1 MYLFIKKKDLKKLKG
16 LKGVTVYNDIDDSKT
31 FKQYDV
37 NVTPTILLIKGSNG
51 DLLIEKHICNT
62 IEEIRNLYENWKNRY

>member
-16 LKGVTVYNDIDDSKT
+16 LKSVTIHNDIDDLK
-31 FKQYDV
+31 FFHEYNI

-51 DLLIEKHICNT
+51 DLFIEKHVCDT
-62 IEEIRNLYENWKNRY
+62 IQEIRNLYENCKNRY